1 MRKLGLKKKEKK
13 VEEKKVEEKKVEEK
27 KDKIEIKEEKPIPTQ
42 NSNKNDIK
50 VKEKNDKKEE
60 SKVEPTEELDMSA
73 VLKKREALIKKHAD
87 IEEFN

>member
-1 MRKLGLKKKEKK
+1 MRKLGLKKKEKT
-13 VEEKKVEEKKVEEK
+13 VEEKKVEEK
-27 KDKIEIKEEKPIPTQ
+27 KEEKPIPTQ

-60 SKVEPTEELDMSA
+60 PKVEPTEELDMST

>member
-1 MRKLGLKKKEKK
+1 MRKLGLKKKEKT

-27 KDKIEIKEEKPIPTQ
+27 KEEKPIPTQ

>member
-1 MRKLGLKKKEKK
+1 MRKLGLKKKEKT
-13 VEEKKVEEKKVEEK
+13 VEEKKVEEK
-27 KDKIEIKEEKPIPTQ
+27 KDKIEIKEEKQIPTQ

-60 SKVEPTEELDMSA
+60 PKVEPTEELDMST

>member
-1 MRKLGLKKKEKK
+1 MRKLGLKKKEKT
-13 VEEKKVEEKKVEEK
+13 VEEKKVEEK
-27 KDKIEIKEEKPIPTQ
+27 KDKIEIKEEKQIPTQ

-60 SKVEPTEELDMSA
+60 SKVEPTEELDMST

>member
-1 MRKLGLKKKEKK
+1 MRKLGLKKKEKT
-13 VEEKKVEEKKVEEK
+13 VEEKKVEEK
-27 KDKIEIKEEKPIPTQ
+27 KDKIEIKEEKQIPTQ

>member
-1 MRKLGLKKKEKK
+1 MRKLGLKKKEKT
-13 VEEKKVEEKKVEEK
+13 VEEKKVEEKK
-27 KDKIEIKEEKPIPTQ
+27 EEKPITTQ

-60 SKVEPTEELDMSA
+60 PKVEPTEELDMST

>member
-1 MRKLGLKKKEKK
+1 LRRKKLRRKKE
-13 VEEKKVEEKKVEEK
+13 EQQ
-27 KDKIEIKEEKPIPTQ
+27 IPTQ

-60 SKVEPTEELDMSA
+60 SKVEPTEELDMST

>member
-1 MRKLGLKKKEKK
+1 MRKLGLKKKEKT

-27 KDKIEIKEEKPIPTQ
+27 KEEKPIPTQ

-50 VKEKNDKKEE
+50 VKEKNDKKEDP
-60 SKVEPTEELDMSA
+60 KVEPTEELDMST

>member
-1 MRKLGLKKKEKK
+1 MRKLGLKKKEKT

-27 KDKIEIKEEKPIPTQ
+27 KEEKQIPTQ

-60 SKVEPTEELDMSA
+60 SKVEPTEELDMST

>member
-1 MRKLGLKKKEKK
+1 MRKLGLKKKEKT
-13 VEEKKVEEKKVEEK
+13 VEEKKVEEK

-60 SKVEPTEELDMSA
+60 SKVEPTEELDMST